1 MECDDGN
8 NKDGDGCSASCK
20 IEQEYTCRGG
30 SPSTADN
37 CIFYNPTD
45 LTYTMTGQIRYA
57 SKMVIN
63 VKLDYLPKKLLQS
76 TDCNDRCSQILSV
89 NVVQGDRPTSVR
101 SFYISGSRYSFS
113 VEMEFGK
120 PYISKLK
127 VEIKV
132 NERLAGYFGKTSIR
146 NSLTVDLNPAQ
157 LTLATKDSEFL

>member
-1 MECDDGN
+1 
-8 NKDGDGCSASCK
+8 
-20 IEQEYTCRGG
+20 
-30 SPSTADN
+30 
-37 CIFYNPTD
+37 
-45 LTYTMTGQIRYA
+45 MTGQIRYA